1 MTEVLDTQLVLE
13 GKDLIRKGISELN
26 DKNYES
32 AKYSFLEA
40 QKKFTAMKLSEYIS
54 VCMSLAAMT
63 SYFLDKNLRKDVLQ
77 AIEDAAYMA
86 QYSKSNTAKLF
97 SEIAL
102 GNINFD
108 E

>member
-1 MTEVLDTQLVLE
+1 MTEVLDIQLE

-26 DKNYES
+26 DKNYEG

-63 SYFLDKNLRKDVLQ
+63 SYFLDKNSYKTVPNLQ
-77 AIEDAAYMA
+77 
-86 QYSKSNTAKLF
+86 S
-97 SEIAL
+97 
-102 GNINFD
+102 
-108 E
+108 